1 MHWACLVLFPVS
13 VLFCSI
19 SGDLAIGLRGLQQIR
34 TLVPERLVDE
44 EFAIVV
50 DRKAFEQPLK
60 KLSSHP
66 LRESVI
72 PCAQGIGTSRFYYL
86 HWTISGEPI
95 RVLDFYQEFEYG
107 PYWLYPTAMER
118 LWEMYYRDLKRQP

>member
-1 MHWACLVLFPVS
+1 MRWACLVLFPAS
-13 VLFCSI
+13 LLFCSI

-34 TLVPERLVDE
+34 TLVPERLSDQ
-44 EFAIVV
+44 EFAILV
-50 DRKAFEQPLK
+50 DRQAFTEPLN

-66 LRESVI
+66 FKESVI
-72 PCAQGIGTSRFYYL
+72 PCAREVGCSQFYYL

-107 PYWLYPTAMER
+107 PYWLYPTSMER
-118 LWEMYYRDLKRQP
+118 LWEMHHSNLKRQP